1 MNLTAKVVVF
11 AKVKFLIVLMFDV
24 LCFLYDVL
32 GLILRHFLVNLND
45 ADLMEIATAFYDWNF
60 LYRSVHYYVI
70 MASQNNVDIS
80 GSLC

>member
-1 MNLTAKVVVF
+1 
-11 AKVKFLIVLMFDV
+11 MFDV

-32 GLILRHFLVNLND
+32 GLIIRDFLVNLND
-45 ADLMEIATAFYDWNF
+45 ADLVEIAAAFYDWNF

-80 GSLC
+80 GSLCQI